1 MDERRMD
8 ERGTLRGSAHK
19 DLPRFLKRHAMQVA
33 LTALAAASVVL
44 LVSLTPRLLILPVFS
59 LAALAVAG
67 LAALL
72 GWVFRA
78 PWHGGN
84 ITIWDISGAF
94 AFIGFA
100 AAMLSKPEHVLDL
113 FGRAVV
119 P

>member
-1 MDERRMD
+1 MDQRR
-8 ERGTLRGSAHK
+8 TLRGSAHK
-19 DLPRFLKRHAMQVA
+19 DLPRFLKRHAMQAA
-33 LTALAAASVVL
+33 LIALAAASVVL
-44 LVSLTPRLLILPVFS
+44 LASFAPRLLILPVLS
-59 LAALAVAG
+59 LAAVTVAG

-72 GWVFRA
+72 AWVFRA
-78 PWHGGN
+78 PWHGDN